1 MELTLPSVK
10 GYPRFLMPSCLEARY
25 RSLSPAEQTCL
36 RERATNNLLQAGMSR
51 RLLLETLVMGE
62 ICRLLQEQEKPQ
74 EPE

>member
-1 MELTLPSVK
+1 
-10 GYPRFLMPSCLEARY
+10 
-25 RSLSPAEQTCL
+25 
-36 RERATNNLLQAGMSR
+36 MSR